1 MEGSW
6 TGSQNGRRQEESC
19 PSGISQVLNAELCHS
34 TTPAPVPRV
43 VSLSQDTSSLFL
55 GVAACYW
62 LDTKYLLSPA
72 KYRAQLSLVF
82 LILTNTLTYLD
93 NISCCIL
100 KPERLQRSAVP
111 QSLSKS
117 LVKFR
122 TLGSVSNPHITSN
135 QVSPILSVP
144 PASLNCFLPL
154 PTNPA
159 PFFRHKSEN
168 VDTFQVLGVI
178 SPQDPQIVRMGQK

>member
-1 MEGSW
+1 M
-6 TGSQNGRRQEESC
+6 
-19 PSGISQVLNAELCHS
+19 LNAELCHS

-55 GVAACYW
+55 RVAACYW
-62 LDTKYLLSPA
+62 LDAKYSLSPA

-82 LILTNTLTYLD
+82 LILTNILTYLD

-100 KPERLQRSAVP
+100 KPERLQRSEVP

-117 LVKFR
+117 LVKFI

-135 QVSPILSVP
+135 QGSPSCPFPQPLSTVFYP
-144 PASLNCFLPL
+144 SLQTQLLSSDTKVKC
-154 PTNPA
+154 
-159 PFFRHKSEN
+159 RHMSSSRRSSAHK
-168 VDTFQVLGVI
+168 I
-178 SPQDPQIVRMGQK
+178 HR

>member
-1 MEGSW
+1 M
-6 TGSQNGRRQEESC
+6 
-19 PSGISQVLNAELCHS
+19 LNAELCHS

-178 SPQDPQIVRMGQK
+178 SPQDPQIVRMG

>member
-6 TGSQNGRRQEESC
+6 TGSQNRKRQEESC
-19 PSGISQVLNAELCHS
+19 PLGISQVLNAELCHS
-34 TTPAPVPRV
+34 TTPAPVLRV

-55 GVAACYW
+55 RVAACYW
-62 LDTKYLLSPA
+62 LDAKYSLSPA

-82 LILTNTLTYLD
+82 LILTNILTYLD

-117 LVKFR
+117 LVKFI

-135 QVSPILSVP
+135 QGSPILSVP

-159 PFFRHKSEN
+159 PFFRYKSEMSTH
-168 VDTFQVLGVI
+168 VKLQEVI

>member
-19 PSGISQVLNAELCHS
+19 PSGISQVLNAELCHG
-34 TTPAPVPRV
+34 TTSAPVPRV
-43 VSLSQDTSSLFL
+43 VSLSQDILSLFL

-82 LILTNTLTYLD
+82 LILTNTLTF
-93 NISCCIL
+93 SCCIL

-135 QVSPILSVP
+135 QVSPILSAP

-154 PTNPA
+154 STNPA

-168 VDTFQVLGVI
+168 VDTFQALGVI